1 MGASGVVKRGGEHV
15 TVERGLL
22 PLNLQDEL
30 YFAKRTEKK
39 TGRVPLGTHGF
50 VMLGPRKWAKIV
62 FENFQEVSKSFYKIR
77 NEYIKMAEHP
87 GASNYRNLLSVSRWS
102 SPEVL
107 LCFYILYPILVELT
121 RMNFFISIILSW
133 FGNYQNVLLYF
144 ILVTICCLSSG
155 RTGLC

>member
-1 MGASGVVKRGGEHV
+1 MGASGVVKRGGACYCWAWPPPTES
-15 TVERGLL
+15 TGWTLL
-22 PLNLQDEL
+22 CEKD
-30 YFAKRTEKK
+30 RKK

-144 ILVTICCLSSG
+144 ILDTICCLSSG